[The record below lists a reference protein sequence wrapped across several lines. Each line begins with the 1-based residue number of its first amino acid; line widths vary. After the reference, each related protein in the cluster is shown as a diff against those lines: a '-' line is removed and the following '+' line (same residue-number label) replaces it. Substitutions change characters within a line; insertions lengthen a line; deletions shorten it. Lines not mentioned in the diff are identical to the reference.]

1 MFGTKRVVDL
11 RSTSTGGSSGGGTA
25 VSEDHRVIE
34 LEGMFKEAYS
44 TMAVEYTY
52 SGEQLTGIDVWNNVL
67 KTTKLFE
74 KRFTYSGDKLQQTV
88 LTDLKSGYVLTV
100 TFSYSGDQLTS
111 KFRSI
116 V

>member
-1 MFGTKRVVDL
+1 MFETKRVIDL
-11 RSTSTGGSSGGGTA
+11 RSTTTSGDGGGTT
-25 VSEDHRVIE
+25 VSEDHRIIE

-74 KRFTYSGDKLQQTV
+74 KRFTYNGDKLQQTV
-88 LTDLKSGYVLTV
+88 LTDLRSRYVLTV
-100 TFSYSGDQLTS
+100 TYSYSGEQLIS

>member
-1 MFGTKRVVDL
+1 MKSKKVIDL
-11 RSTSTGGSSGGGTA
+11 RTSASTSNGGGGTTP
-25 VSEDHRVIE
+25 VSEDHRIIE

-52 SGEQLTGIDVWNNVL
+52 SGEQLTGIDVWSSAL

-74 KRFTYSGDKLQQTV
+74 KRFMYSGDKLQQTI

-100 TFSYSGDQLTS
+100 TYSYSGDQLIS

>member
-1 MFGTKRVVDL
+1 MFETKRVVDL
-11 RSTSTGGSSGGGTA
+11 RSTSTSGSSGGGTT
-25 VSEDHRVIE
+25 VSEDHRIIE

-52 SGEQLTGIDVWNNVL
+52 SGEQLTGIDVWSSAL

-100 TFSYSGDQLTS
+100 TYSYNGDQLIS

-116 V
+116 A

>member
-1 MFGTKRVVDL
+1 MFETKRVIDL
-11 RSTSTGGSSGGGTA
+11 RNTGTAGGGGTTP
-25 VSEDHRVIE
+25 VTEDHRIIE
-34 LEGMFKEAYS
+34 IEGMFKEAYS
-44 TMAVEYTY
+44 TMSVEYAY
-52 SGEQLTGIDVWNNVL
+52 NGDQLSGINVWTDVNKLN
-67 KTTKLFE
+67 KLFE

-100 TFSYSGDQLTS
+100 TYSYSGEQLVA